1 MVFLSF
7 IFSMPDGVSL
17 GFYWFFINFITNMI
31 WLILFCP
38 RKKKI
43 NSKSITSRAAA
54 YLKETEEPNKYKK
67 VSECL
72 EGLQDAYVRE
82 QAYHQVKRP
91 PGEGER
97 RTSFIKLE
105 TDCCWR
111 WSWGWASRVTKP
123 AELTHILTGWG
134 LSIALVRAHI
144 KFVAASSSSIQAFM
158 KHHIKASASQQ
169 KRAFQSQ
176 G

>member
-1 MVFLSF
+1 M
-7 IFSMPDGVSL
+7 
-17 GFYWFFINFITNMI
+17 
-31 WLILFCP
+31 ILFCP

-82 QAYHQVKRP
+82 QACHQVKRP

-105 TDCCWR
+105 IVAGDE
-111 WSWGWASRVTKP
+111 
-123 AELTHILTGWG
+123 AEGGHPGS
-134 LSIALVRAHI
+134 LSLQNSHT
-144 KFVAASSSSIQAFM
+144 S
-158 KHHIKASASQQ
+158 
-169 KRAFQSQ
+169 
-176 G
+176 